1 MKSQKKYRY
10 FLFDLDRTIWNFDL
24 NAKKNIFRLIDKY
37 SLPIS
42 SKESFYNDYEMI
54 NHFLWNQYE
63 KGIITKELL
72 RSERFRQTL
81 LKHDIDSPVLA
92 KIIGEEYLDTMPN
105 QTALMPYAAEVLA
118 ELKRAGCKIAI
129 ISNGFK
135 EVQYKKI
142 KNSGI
147 EQFFDAVLIS
157 EEQGIHKPSPI
168 IFKRALRALD
178 GIKEEAI
185 MTGDDFANDIE
196 GAMIFGIDQFY
207 YNYKNL
213 PCEGGPTYNSDDL
226 RDLLK
231 LTFSLPQ

>member
-1 MKSQKKYRY
+1 
-10 FLFDLDRTIWNFDL
+10 
-24 NAKKNIFRLIDKY
+24 
-37 SLPIS
+37 
-42 SKESFYNDYEMI
+42 MI
-54 NHFLWNQYE
+54 NHFLWDQYE

-81 LKHDIDSPVLA
+81 LKYNIDSPLLA

-135 EVQYKKI
+135 EVQYKKL

-168 IFKRALRALD
+168 IFKRALRALN